1 MPTDSALKQATVLAD
16 VPARRRRL
24 VRGAALVMLGLS
36 LGGCSSGLG
45 DIGGLDGLNFTNWFS
60 KDETEVDQP
69 ADRLYNEGLYL
80 LNNQHNPRRAVKK
93 FEEVDRQ
100 HPYSEWARKA
110 LLMSAYAN
118 YQAGSYDECVAAAKR
133 YTTLHPGSPDAAY
146 ANYLIAASYY
156 DQIPDVTRDQT
167 QTERALASL
176 EEVIRRY
183 PNTQYAT
190 KAKEKIQFARDQLA
204 GKEMQVG
211 RYYLDRKDYTGAI
224 NRFKVVVTKY
234 QTTRQVE
241 EALER
246 LTEAYMALGIVREA
260 QTAAA
265 VLGHNFP
272 DSDWY
277 KRAYAAREVA
287 RGAAQRRH
295 RFLDQQGL
303 PQDWRGPGLRP
314 P

>member
-1 MPTDSALKQATVLAD
+1 MPNDRVTSGTTAQAAK
-16 VPARRRRL
+16 PAHRRRL
-24 VRGAALVMLGLS
+24 ARVAALLILAAG
-36 LGGCSSGLG
+36 LGGCSGLG
-45 DIGGLDGLNFTNWFS
+45 DIGNLDNLDFTSWFS
-60 KDETEVDQP
+60 KSDTEVDQP

-80 LNNQHNPRRAVKK
+80 LNDQHNARRAVKK

-110 LLMSAYAN
+110 LLMSAFAN

-133 YTTLHPGSPDAAY
+133 YITLHPGSPDAAY
-146 ANYLIAASYY
+146 ANFLIASSYY
-156 DQIPDVTRDQT
+156 DEIPDVTRDQT
-167 QTERALASL
+167 RTQRALASL

-183 PNTQYAT
+183 PDTPYAG
-190 KAKEKIQFARDQLA
+190 KAKEKLQFARDQLA
-204 GKEMQVG
+204 GKEMAVG

-224 NRFKVVVTKY
+224 NRFKVVITKY

-246 LTEAYMALGIVREA
+246 LTEAYMALGIVGEA

-277 KRAYAAREVA
+277 KHAYRLVKS
-287 RGAAQRRH
+287 RGLEPKEDTGSWISKAFRQIGVN
-295 RFLDQQGL
+295 LG
-303 PQDWRGPGLRP
+303 
-314 P
+314 